1 MESRL
6 FFTLMISNKNYAIT
20 LLKNAA
26 NDAIAIADNLI
37 NIEFQF
43 SLLKIYRAILW
54 KQYVGRSACKTQ

>member
-26 NDAIAIADNLI
+26 NDAIAIADNLT

-43 SLLKIYRAILW
+43 SLLKIFRAIL
-54 KQYVGRSACKTQ
+54 